1 MYPRDGPFPPNQTE
15 SMRITCRE
23 ENYQKEK
30 SGGTPKP
37 CHQFEALIGWALSL
51 FEEWIPSLCSAT
63 SWMQKMVAT
72 LDSPSIVHTE
82 VDGNHSLWELD

>member
-1 MYPRDGPFPPNQTE
+1 MDLSLLIRQK

-23 ENYQKEK
+23 ENDQKGK

-51 FEEWIPSLCSAT
+51 SKNGFLPLLSYLLDAKE
-63 SWMQKMVAT
+63 MVAT

-82 VDGNHSLWELD
+82 VNGNHSLWELD